1 MNSKIFINKSIVP
14 PGDFLYVEPAS
25 GIRFQTR
32 SWSSMVLAVRE
43 HRIANGYPLPPGW
56 EVELESEVCK
66 NYGPET
72 CQYVDDAP
80 NLEPRSIHIS
90 DVKNFLRVVGTWMQS
105 GKGYVEQEEAER
117 RSGIC
122 AACPKN
128 QEIEGCT
135 ACSNLVGTIT
145 SVLGDRVTKYDGVLK
160 GCAVCS
166 CSNRAQVHIPLEVLQ
181 KGVTENMNF
190 PSHCWKKL

>member
-1 MNSKIFINKSIVP
+1 MNSKTFINKGIVP

-25 GIRFQTR
+25 GFRFQTR

-105 GKGYVEQEEAER
+105 GKGYVEQKEAER
-117 RSGIC
+117 RSEIC

-181 KGVTENMNF
+181 KGITENMSF
-190 PSHCWKKL
+190 PTHCWKKL

>member
-1 MNSKIFINKSIVP
+1 
-14 PGDFLYVEPAS
+14 
-25 GIRFQTR
+25 
-32 SWSSMVLAVRE
+32 MVLAVRE